1 MMNQVVTPQQ
11 IESRLYLL
19 SKEVDVAHQ
28 ELVSCEM
35 SFLTAVAD
43 YEIGLAKSRLELAGR
58 SSPTGRNYTVGERE
72 DIALVANADK
82 HMVIA
87 AEEAKV
93 KASRANV
100 QRLQTQVKIAQSMSA
115 SVRASM
121 ELS

>member
-1 MMNQVVTPQQ
+1 MTQVVTPQQ
-11 IESRLYLL
+11 IESRLYQL

-72 DIALVANADK
+72 DIALVANAEK
-82 HMVIA
+82 HIIIA
-87 AEEAKV
+87 TEEAKV

-100 QRLQTQVKIAQSMSA
+100 NRLQTQVKIAQSMSA

-121 ELS
+121 EIS

>member
-1 MMNQVVTPQQ
+1 
-11 IESRLYLL
+11 
-19 SKEVDVAHQ
+19 
-28 ELVSCEM
+28 M
-35 SFLTAVAD
+35 SYHTAVAD

-72 DIALVANADK
+72 DIALVANAEK

-87 AEEAKV
+87 TEEAKV

-100 QRLQTQVKIAQSMSA
+100 NRLQTQVKIAQSMSA

-121 ELS
+121 DVS

>member
-1 MMNQVVTPQQ
+1 
-11 IESRLYLL
+11 
-19 SKEVDVAHQ
+19 
-28 ELVSCEM
+28 M
-35 SFLTAVAD
+35 SFYTAVAD

>member
-1 MMNQVVTPQQ
+1 
-11 IESRLYLL
+11 
-19 SKEVDVAHQ
+19 
-28 ELVSCEM
+28 M
-35 SFLTAVAD
+35 SYYTAVAD

-72 DIALVANADK
+72 DIALVANAEK

>member
-1 MMNQVVTPQQ
+1 
-11 IESRLYLL
+11 
-19 SKEVDVAHQ
+19 
-28 ELVSCEM
+28 M
-35 SFLTAVAD
+35 SYYTAVAD

-72 DIALVANADK
+72 DIALVANAEK

-87 AEEAKV
+87 VEEAKV

-100 QRLQTQVKIAQSMSA
+100 NRLQTQVKIAQSMSA

-121 ELS
+121 EMS

>member
-1 MMNQVVTPQQ
+1 MSQVVTPQQ
-11 IESRLYLL
+11 IESRLYVL

-35 SFLTAVAD
+35 SYHTAVAE

-72 DIALVANADK
+72 DIALVANAEK
-82 HMVIA
+82 HIIIA
-87 AEEAKV
+87 TEEAKV

-100 QRLQTQVKIAQSMSA
+100 NRLQTQVKIAQSMSA

-121 ELS
+121 DMS

>member
-1 MMNQVVTPQQ
+1 
-11 IESRLYLL
+11 
-19 SKEVDVAHQ
+19 
-28 ELVSCEM
+28 M

-100 QRLQTQVKIAQSMSA
+100 QRLQTQVKIAQSLSA
-115 SVRASM
+115 AVRASM

>member
-1 MMNQVVTPQQ
+1 MNQVVTPQQ
-11 IESRLYLL
+11 IESRLYQL

-72 DIALVANADK
+72 DIALVANAEK
-82 HMVIA
+82 HIA
-87 AEEAKV
+87 IATEEAKV

-100 QRLQTQVKIAQSMSA
+100 NRLQTQVKIAQSMSA

-121 ELS
+121 EMS

>member
-1 MMNQVVTPQQ
+1 
-11 IESRLYLL
+11 
-19 SKEVDVAHQ
+19 
-28 ELVSCEM
+28 M
-35 SFLTAVAD
+35 SYYIAVAD

-72 DIALVANADK
+72 DIALVANAEK

-87 AEEAKV
+87 VEEAKV

-100 QRLQTQVKIAQSMSA
+100 NRLQTQVKIAQSMSA

-121 ELS
+121 EMS

>member
-1 MMNQVVTPQQ
+1 MTQVVTPQQ
-11 IESRLYLL
+11 IESRLYQL

-28 ELVSCEM
+28 ELVLCEM
-35 SFLTAVAD
+35 SYHTAVAD

-72 DIALVANADK
+72 DIALVANAEK
-82 HMVIA
+82 HMTIA
-87 AEEAKV
+87 TEEAKV

-100 QRLQTQVKIAQSMSA
+100 NRLQTQVKIAQSMSA

-121 ELS
+121 DVS

>member
-1 MMNQVVTPQQ
+1 
-11 IESRLYLL
+11 
-19 SKEVDVAHQ
+19 
-28 ELVSCEM
+28 M

-72 DIALVANADK
+72 DIALVANAEK

>member
-1 MMNQVVTPQQ
+1 
-11 IESRLYLL
+11 
-19 SKEVDVAHQ
+19 
-28 ELVSCEM
+28 
-35 SFLTAVAD
+35 
-43 YEIGLAKSRLELAGR
+43 
-58 SSPTGRNYTVGERE
+58 
-72 DIALVANADK
+72 
-82 HMVIA
+82 MVIA